1 MKKLIPILL
10 SLTLVGCTTGSK
22 YKYIENNYTNVQSFG
37 QTGSGTHQFNTP
49 EEMDFLEEPR
59 IQFLGDSNPHV
70 VERPVYIYDE
80 QDATMGDLGKAIGK
94 KLLRKMYA
102 AYNTN

>member
-1 MKKLIPILL
+1 MKITILF
-10 SLTLVGCTTGSK
+10 LTTLMVGCTTGSK

-37 QTGSGTHQFNTP
+37 STG
-49 EEMDFLEEPR
+49 
-59 IQFLGDSNPHV
+59 I
-70 VERPVYIYDE
+70 VEDRELIVEKPVYVYDE

>member
-1 MKKLIPILL
+1 MKITILF
-10 SLTLVGCTTGSK
+10 LTTLLVGCTTGSK

-37 QTGSGTHQFNTP
+37 STGIQNEFSTP
-49 EEMDFLEEPR
+49 DEMDF
-59 IQFLGDSNPHV
+59 
-70 VERPVYIYDE
+70 VEDRQVIVEKPVYIYDE

>member
-1 MKKLIPILL
+1 MKKYIPFIL

-37 QTGSGTHQFNTP
+37 QTGNALHEFTTP
-49 EEMDFLEEPR
+49 NEMDFIPNT
-59 IQFLGDSNPHV
+59 QSQV
-70 VERPVYIYDE
+70 VFQRPVYIYDE
-80 QDATMGDLGKAIGK
+80 KDASMGDLGKAIGR

>member
-1 MKKLIPILL
+1 MKPILL
-10 SLTLVGCTTGSK
+10 LSTILMVGCTTGSK

-37 QTGSGTHQFNTP
+37 QTGKEVHQFTSP

-59 IQFLGDSNPHV
+59 QVV
-70 VERPVYIYDE
+70 VEKPVYIYDE

>member
-1 MKKLIPILL
+1 MKKIIPILL

-37 QTGSGTHQFNTP
+37 ETGNDFSTP
-49 EEMDFLEEPR
+49 VEMDFAQEPR
-59 IQFLGDSNPHV
+59 RVL
-70 VERPVYIYDE
+70 VEKPIYIYDE
-80 QDATMGDLGKAIGK
+80 HDATMGDLGKAIGK

>member
-1 MKKLIPILL
+1 VEERELI
-10 SLTLVGCTTGSK
+10 V
-22 YKYIENNYTNVQSFG
+22 EN
-37 QTGSGTHQFNTP
+37 
-49 EEMDFLEEPR
+49 
-59 IQFLGDSNPHV
+59 
-70 VERPVYIYDE
+70 PVYIYDE